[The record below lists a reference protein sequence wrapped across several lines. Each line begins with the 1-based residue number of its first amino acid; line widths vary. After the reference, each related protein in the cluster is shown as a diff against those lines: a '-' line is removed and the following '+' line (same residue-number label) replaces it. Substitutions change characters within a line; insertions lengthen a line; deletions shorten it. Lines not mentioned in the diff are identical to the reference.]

1 LPRLRFAFASVWSH
15 DGIIAPV
22 IETAIASFAFD
33 EESEMASV
41 RAAEVAELLWEI
53 KRADKVGTF
62 TRVARKAGFSPG
74 VSGRTIQTVL
84 KTVRRDWP
92 HLQWWR
98 VFPDDGLIEKDTEQ
112 SQVAEEHGFTFVA
125 AGDQII
131 LESFEEHVFIWQT
144 EEEEAAAK
152 AAAAGEEE

>member
-1 LPRLRFAFASVWSH
+1 
-15 DGIIAPV
+15 
-22 IETAIASFAFD
+22 
-33 EESEMASV
+33 MASV

-62 TRVARKAGFSPG
+62 TGVARKAGFSPG
-74 VSGRTIQTVL
+74 AGGRTIQTVL

-112 SQVAEEHGFTFVA
+112 SKLAEEAGFEFVA
-125 AGDQII
+125 SGDQII
-131 LESFEEHVFIWQT
+131 LDSFEEHVFVWESEEDEAAEKAGV
-144 EEEEAAAK
+144 EEEE
-152 AAAAGEEE
+152 